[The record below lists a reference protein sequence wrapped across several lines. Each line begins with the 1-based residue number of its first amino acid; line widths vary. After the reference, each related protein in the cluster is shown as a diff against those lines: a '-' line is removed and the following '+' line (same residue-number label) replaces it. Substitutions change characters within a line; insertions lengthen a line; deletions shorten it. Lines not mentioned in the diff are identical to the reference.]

1 MSRPKLPQPARRALR
16 RQQSNAGFLLA
27 IGISLTGLSLTTV
40 TLAAGLLPRGGTYVT
55 GTGTIASQGNGLVI
69 TQPGAT
75 RGVIEWNSFSI
86 GKTNSVTF
94 NNGAGATLNRVT
106 GGSPSAILGS
116 LSATGSLYVINPQG
130 IVVGPSGTITTS
142 GRFVASTL
150 DICNDAFMQGSG
162 SLTLSGSSNAAVIN
176 LGKISSSGGD
186 VFLIARHAVIN
197 AGTVAVPNGT
207 AELAAG
213 EQMLLQDSAGSRQ
226 VFVQT
231 GSQGRVVNKGEI
243 TAAQIS
249 LQAADGNVYALAGKH
264 NVIRASGTATRDGHV
279 WLVADSG
286 TVTQSGAIRATNADG
301 QGGTVDTTAQNVS
314 FGNGDRSGYFHKP
327 FVTAALWNISAAT
340 FTVNDAASGAM
351 SRSLNAGTSI
361 DLATTGAHGS
371 SGDLN
376 VASNIHWQGPA
387 SLSLAAYHNLT
398 IAPNTTLSNS
408 GGGNLT
414 LNGDA
419 LALGNGGSVTNLG
432 TVDWSKSTGI
442 VTALYDM
449 GAYGG
454 SFTPGTLLSNAAWS
468 VPPNSGLVTQIT
480 AYRLV
485 NSLTDLQSVSADLAG
500 NYAIGKDIDASAST
514 NSGFVPL
521 GNYSTPFSGQFDGR
535 GHQIQSLRLAQSVDG
550 GVSQPPFTLQAEGLF
565 GVIGSA
571 GVVRNIAVNGS
582 INSYGTY
589 GGFGILAGVN
599 EGTIVRGA
607 SSGSI
612 SLVGSAYDA
621 SSGGLVGMNLGTV
634 ARSSS
639 SVGVY
644 AEGLPGGLV
653 GDNEL
658 GGVIEQSYASGAV
671 TAVAHTV
678 GGGGLAG
685 GNEGT
690 ITQSYATGA
699 VAFQPDYCGGTSYAC
714 LSGGAGLVASNSGKI
729 TQSFATGQVT
739 QAGLPGQIP
748 PSIGI
753 ASSNTGTIGSDV
765 YWNKDTTGANIGV
778 YSGTAMPAANGL
790 TSAQMSMPSSFVG
803 YDFEPNGVWSMP
815 AGATHPV
822 LSWQLAP

>member
-27 IGISLTGLSLTTV
+27 IGISLTGLSLTPV

-94 NNGAGATLNRVT
+94 DNGSGATLNRVT
-106 GGSPSAILGS
+106 GGSPSAILGR
-116 LSATGSLYVINPQG
+116 LGATGSVYVVNPQG
-130 IVVGPSGTITTS
+130 IVVGPSGVITTG

-150 DICNDAFMQGSG
+150 DICNDAFIQGSG
-162 SLTLSGSSNAAVIN
+162 SLTLSGNSNAAVIN
-176 LGKISSSGGD
+176 LGKISSGGGD
-186 VFLIARHAVIN
+186 VFLIARHDVIN
-197 AGTVAVPNGT
+197 AGTVAAPNGT

-213 EQMLLQDSAGSRQ
+213 EQVLLQDSAGSRQ

-231 GSQGRVVNKGEI
+231 GSQGTVVNKGRI
-243 TAAQIS
+243 TAAQVS
-249 LQAADGNVYALAGKH
+249 LQAADGNVYALAGSGTR
-264 NVIRASGTATRDGHV
+264 IRATGTASRDGHV
-279 WLVADSG
+279 WLVADG
-286 TVTQSGAIRATNADG
+286 GRVEQFGKITANNADG
-301 QGGTVDTTAQNVS
+301 SGGTVDTQAAQLT
-314 FGNGDRSGYFHKP
+314 FGRHASVHAGQ
-327 FVTAALWNISAAT
+327 WNLSTPDFTIDDSAAHT
-340 FTVNDAASGAM
+340 LQ
-351 SRSLNAGTSI
+351 RSLNAGTSI
-361 DLATTGAHGS
+361 DVTTTGANGAT
-371 SGDLN
+371 GDLG
-376 VASNIHWQGPA
+376 VASSLRWSGPA
-387 SLSLAAYHNLT
+387 SLTLAAYRNVSVTTGTT
-398 IAPNTTLSNS
+398 IANN
-408 GGGNLT
+408 GAGNLT
-414 LNGDA
+414 LRADA
-419 LALGNGGSVTNLG
+419 SGIDNGGSVINGG

-442 VTALYDM
+442 VTVLYDM

-550 GVSQPPFTLQAEGLF
+550 GVSQPPVTLQAEGLF
-565 GVIGSA
+565 GLIGSA

-612 SLVGSAYDA
+612 RLVGNADDA

-644 AEGLPGGLV
+644 TEGLPGGLV

-685 GNEGT
+685 RNEGT

-699 VAFQPDYCGGTSYAC
+699 VAFEPNYCGGTSYAC
-714 LSGGAGLVASNSGKI
+714 DSGAAGLVASNSGKI

-739 QAGLPGQIP
+739 QAGLPGQVP
-748 PSIGI
+748 PSVGI
-753 ASSNTGTIGSDV
+753 AFSNTGTIGNDV
-765 YWNKDTTGANIGV
+765 YWNKDTTGTNIGV

-803 YDFEPNGVWSMP
+803 YGFEPNGVWSMP